1 VAERVSL
8 DVPAFSVALGRALHR
23 AGVPVTPER
32 SARFARALALVPPAR
47 RGALYWTARAT
58 FVSGREQLE
67 AFDRVFRAVFDG
79 VADPA
84 DARGDPTAPGPVRPR
99 AGDPAPRLPSA
110 VLPKAPG
117 AAVAPP
123 WASGGEPASPG
134 EEAATEAVLAAASE
148 EERLRHKSFEALEAA
163 ELAQVRRLMSR
174 LDVSAPLRRSRRAR
188 RGRRGEHLDVRAT
201 IRRSLRTGGDPVAH
215 ARRRRRLRPRRLVLL
230 CDISGSMESYSR
242 AFLQFLSSA
251 VGARVPAETFVFA
264 TRLTR
269 ITRPLR
275 GGDPDAAIR
284 RAGEAAPDWSGGTRI
299 GEALKDF
306 NDRHGRRG
314 MARGAVVV
322 IISDGW
328 ERGDPRLVA
337 REMERLARLAHRIVW
352 VNPRAAAPQWEPLAR
367 GMAAAMPYC
376 DVCLS
381 GHSVAALEAVIEAIR
396 GDD

>member
-1 VAERVSL
+1 
-8 DVPAFSVALGRALHR
+8 
-23 AGVPVTPER
+23 VPVTPER
-32 SARFARALALVPPAR
+32 SARFARALTLVPPAR

-58 FVSGREQLE
+58 FVSGREQLD
-67 AFDRVFRAVFDG
+67 AFDRVFRGVFDG
-79 VADPA
+79 VTDPA
-84 DARGDPTAPGPVRPR
+84 DARGDPTAPAPERPR
-99 AGDPAPRLPSA
+99 AADAASRVPSA
-110 VLPKAPG
+110 ALPRAPG
-117 AAVAPP
+117 PSTAPP
-123 WASGGEPASPG
+123 WASGGEPAAPG
-134 EEAATEAVLAAASE
+134 EDPGAEAVLAAASAE
-148 EERLRHKSFEALEAA
+148 EHLRHKSFEALEAG
-163 ELAQVRRLMSR
+163 ELAQVRRLMGR

-188 RGRRGEHLDVRAT
+188 RGRRGERLDVRAT

-215 ARRRRRLRPRRLVLL
+215 ARRRRRLRPRGLVLL

-251 VGARVPAETFVFA
+251 VGARVPAEAFVFA

-299 GEALKDF
+299 GEALKAF

-328 ERGDPRLVA
+328 ERGDPKLVG

-352 VNPRAAAPQWEPLAR
+352 VNPRAAAPQWEPLAG
-367 GMAAAMPYC
+367 GMAAAIPYC
-376 DVCLS
+376 DLCLS
-381 GHSVAALEAVIEAIR
+381 GHNVAALDAVIEAIR
-396 GDD
+396 DDD

>member
-1 VAERVSL
+1 VADRVAL
-8 DVPAFSVALGRALHR
+8 DVPAFSVALGRALHG

-32 SARFARALALVPPAR
+32 SARFARALTLAPPVR
-47 RGALYWTARAT
+47 RDALYWTARAT

-84 DARGDPTAPGPVRPR
+84 ESRGDTTAPAPLRPR
-99 AGDPAPRLPSA
+99 APDESPRIPSYALPTVSET
-110 VLPKAPG
+110 
-117 AAVAPP
+117 VAGPR
-123 WASGGEPASPG
+123 WASGGEPSGG
-134 EEAATEAVLAAASE
+134 EESAAEAMLAAASQ
-148 EERLRHKSFEALEAA
+148 EERLRRQDFETLEEA
-163 ELAQVRRLMSR
+163 ELAQVRRLMGR
-174 LDVSAPLRRSRRAR
+174 LDVAAPLRRSRRAR
-188 RGRRGEHLDVRAT
+188 RGRRGERLDVRAT
-201 IRRSLRTGGDPVAH
+201 IRRSLRTGGDPVEH

-251 VGARVPAETFVFA
+251 VGARAPAEAFVFA

-269 ITRPLR
+269 VTRALR
-275 GGDPDAAIR
+275 GGDPDAAIQ

-299 GEALKDF
+299 GEALKAF

-328 ERGDPRLVA
+328 ERGDPELVG

-352 VNPRAAAPQWEPLAR
+352 VNPRAAAPQWEPLAG
-367 GMAAAMPYC
+367 GMAAAMPHC
-376 DVCLS
+376 DACLS
-381 GHSVAALEAVIEAIR
+381 GHSIAALDAVIEAIR
-396 GDD
+396 DDD